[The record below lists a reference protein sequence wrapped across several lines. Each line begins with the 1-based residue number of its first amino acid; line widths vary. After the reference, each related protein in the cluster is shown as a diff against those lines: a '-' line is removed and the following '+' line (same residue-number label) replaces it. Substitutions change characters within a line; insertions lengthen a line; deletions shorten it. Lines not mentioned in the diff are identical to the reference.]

1 MVVNLNLS
9 LRLTI
14 IRFKKKMRLKLETFI
29 QVSTFTAKPLKRYE
43 LGGKWRT

>member
-14 IRFKKKMRLKLETFI
+14 IRFKKMRLKLETFI